1 MKRSGFT
8 MIELIFVI
16 VILGILAAV
25 AVPKLMATRTD
36 AKVSTIANTLTNVPT
51 EIVSYYTSKGVVED
65 NLTKMSAVLA
75 QVVDHP
81 KSDFNA
87 TRNSANGTEPTT
99 LDHDFVIA
107 MGQENNCL
115 RLWLTDDNGTLV
127 LQNDASSADS
137 TTNEP
142 TDPICKR
149 VSSMLGVPK
158 VGNEKNFTLKQSSVT
173 F

>member
-36 AKVSTIANTLTNVPT
+36 AKVSTIANTLTNIPT
-51 EIVSYYTSKGVVED
+51 EIVSYYTSKGTVEE

-75 QVVDHP
+75 QVADHP

-87 TRNSANGTEPTT
+87 SPNAGNSSNPQ
-99 LDHDFVIA
+99 HDYLIA
-107 MGQENNCL
+107 MGQENSCL
-115 RLWLTDDNGTLV
+115 RLWLTEDNGTLV
-127 LQNDASSADS
+127 LENYASSTDGDQ
-137 TTNEP
+137 NP
-142 TDPICKR
+142 TDVICQR

-158 VGNEKNFTLKQSSVT
+158 KGNEKNFTLKQSSVT

>member
-51 EIVSYYTSKGVVED
+51 EIVSYYTSKGTVED
-65 NLTKMSAVLA
+65 DLKNMSAVLA
-75 QVVDHP
+75 QVADHP

-87 TRNSANGTEPTT
+87 SPNANNGSNT
-99 LDHDFVIA
+99 HDYVIA

-142 TDPICKR
+142 TDVICQR

-158 VGNEKNFTLKQSSVT
+158 VGDEKNFTLKQSSVT